1 MTLFG
6 AYVTVETDDGD
17 RSFSPSPPKTSPDN
31 PRSSPSSP
39 KPGPTAKV
47 VLGILLFFSFVSW
60 VIIFAKF
67 IRLRRVSRQSEK
79 FVTFFRKSK
88 RFSEVNTFAGELA
101 DTPLTT
107 LFKAGYAEL
116 DAQVKADPRRRRA
129 DHGAAAPQGKLLIK
143 NISGIERALERAI
156 GVEMS
161 RLTRSMTFLA
171 TTASACPFIGL
182 FGTVWGIMQSF
193 RAIGLTGS
201 TSIAAVAPGI
211 SEALVNT
218 AAGLAAAIPGD
229 DLLQLLHGQGPGA
242 AGRHGRLLAGVHQPR
257 RAELHVGDRV
267 PLQWPSSTS
276 PATRS
281 ITSPTSTSR
290 RWWT

>member
-1 MTLFG
+1 MLRSKLVIVLGFQPVGSENLPGQTSIISAFG
-6 AYVTVETDDGD
+6 ETG
-17 RSFSPSPPKTSPDN
+17 T
-31 PRSSPSSP
+31 
-39 KPGPTAKV
+39 TARV
-47 VLGILLFFSFVSW
+47 VLGILLLFSFVSW

-79 FVTFFRKSK
+79 FVAFFRKSK

-116 DAQVKADPRRRRA
+116 DAQVKANRTEEA
-129 DHGAAAPQGKLLIK
+129 VTAGAPGKLLIK

-161 RLTRSMTFLA
+161 RLTRHMTFLA
-171 TTASACPFIGL
+171 TTAAACPFIGL

-193 RAIGLTGS
+193 RAIGQTGS

-211 SEALVNT
+211 SEALINT
-218 AAGLAAAIPGD
+218 AAGLAAAIPALIFYNYFMGKVRE
-229 DLLQLLHGQGPGA
+229 QR
-242 AGRHGRLLAGVHQPR
+242 AGMEDFSLEFINLAER
-257 RAELHVGDRV
+257 NF
-267 PLQWPSSTS
+267 T
-276 PATRS
+276 
-281 ITSPTSTSR
+281 
-290 RWWT
+290 

>member
-1 MTLFG
+1 MLGTVFQP
-6 AYVTVETDDGD
+6 VTTENLPGQPSIF
-17 RSFSPSPPKTSPDN
+17 SFFSEAGIADQ
-31 PRSSPSSP
+31 
-39 KPGPTAKV
+39 V
-47 VLGILLFFSFVSW
+47 VLAILLLFSFVSW

-79 FVTFFRKSK
+79 FVAFFRKSK

-116 DAQVKADPRRRRA
+116 DAQVKANRA
-129 DHGAAAPQGKLLIK
+129 EDSPTTGGATGGAGQGKLLIK

-161 RLTRSMTFLA
+161 RLTRNMTFLA

-193 RAIGLTGS
+193 RAIGMTGS

-211 SEALVNT
+211 SGALVNT
-218 AAGLAAAIPGD
+218 AAGLAAAIPAMIFYNYFMGKVRE
-229 DLLQLLHGQGPGA
+229 QR
-242 AGRHGRLLAGVHQPR
+242 AGMEDFSLEFINLAER
-257 RAELHVGDRV
+257 NF
-267 PLQWPSSTS
+267 T
-276 PATRS
+276 
-281 ITSPTSTSR
+281 
-290 RWWT
+290 

>member
-1 MTLFG
+1 MLRSKLMMAF
-6 AYVTVETDDGD
+6 AFQPVTTENLPGQNSLLA
-17 RSFSPSPPKTSPDN
+17 SFSET
-31 PRSSPSSP
+31 
-39 KPGPTAKV
+39 GTTAKV
-47 VLGILLFFSFVSW
+47 VLGILLFFSLVSW
-60 VIIFAKF
+60 IIIFAKF
-67 IRLRRVSRQSEK
+67 LRLRRVSRQSEK

-116 DAQVKADPRRRRA
+116 DAQVEADRA
-129 DHGAAAPQGKLLIK
+129 DDAPTTGTSGATGKLLIK

-161 RLTRSMTFLA
+161 RLTRNMTFLA

-193 RAIGLTGS
+193 RAIGVTGS

-211 SEALVNT
+211 SEALINT
-218 AAGLAAAIPGD
+218 AAGLAAAIPAMIFYNYFMGKVRE
-229 DLLQLLHGQGPGA
+229 QR
-242 AGRHGRLLAGVHQPR
+242 AGMEDFSLEFINLAER
-257 RAELHVGDRV
+257 NF
-267 PLQWPSSTS
+267 T
-276 PATRS
+276 
-281 ITSPTSTSR
+281 
-290 RWWT
+290 

>member
-1 MTLFG
+1 MMATAFQPVSSENLPGQSSILSFF
-6 AYVTVETDDGD
+6 AETG
-17 RSFSPSPPKTSPDN
+17 PS
-31 PRSSPSSP
+31 
-39 KPGPTAKV
+39 AKV
-47 VLGILLFFSFVSW
+47 VLAILLFFSFVSW

-67 IRLRRVSRQSEK
+67 LRLRRVSRQSEK
-79 FVTFFRKSK
+79 FVSFFRKSK

-116 DAQVKADPRRRRA
+116 DAQVKANRVDE
-129 DHGAAAPQGKLLIK
+129 APTTGGGQGKLLIK

-161 RLTRSMTFLA
+161 RLTRNMTFLA

-193 RAIGLTGS
+193 RAIGVTGS

-211 SEALVNT
+211 SEALINT
-218 AAGLAAAIPGD
+218 AAGLAAAIPAMIFYNYFMGKVRE
-229 DLLQLLHGQGPGA
+229 QR
-242 AGRHGRLLAGVHQPR
+242 AGMEDFSLEFINLAER
-257 RAELHVGDRV
+257 NF
-267 PLQWPSSTS
+267 T
-276 PATRS
+276 
-281 ITSPTSTSR
+281 
-290 RWWT
+290 

>member
-1 MTLFG
+1 M
-6 AYVTVETDDGD
+6 AVTAFQPVTSENLPGQSSILSFFWET
-17 RSFSPSPPKTSPDN
+17 
-31 PRSSPSSP
+31 
-39 KPGPTAKV
+39 GPTAKV

-60 VIIFAKF
+60 MIIFAKF

-88 RFSEVNTFAGELA
+88 RFSEVNTFAGELS

-116 DAQVKADPRRRRA
+116 DAQVKANRTEDSPTTTS
-129 DHGAAAPQGKLLIK
+129 GAGKLLIK

-161 RLTRSMTFLA
+161 RLTRYMTFLA
-171 TTASACPFIGL
+171 TTAAACPFIGL

-218 AAGLAAAIPGD
+218 AAGLAAAIPALIFYNYFMGRVRE
-229 DLLQLLHGQGPGA
+229 QR
-242 AGRHGRLLAGVHQPR
+242 AGMEDFSLEFINLAER
-257 RAELHVGDRV
+257 NF
-267 PLQWPSSTS
+267 T
-276 PATRS
+276 
-281 ITSPTSTSR
+281 
-290 RWWT
+290 